1 MARQRR
7 GGPELRP
14 VEPTN
19 DLNDEQKARLFLG
32 GIEKL
37 EKMIERKDEMVATIR
52 NQRKVMKQEGF
63 DRAEVDYALWVRSQ
77 GDEAAHESLAMRLRI
92 SEWLGK
98 PLGFQAAL
106 DLQAAQYNA
115 ATAPS

>member
-1 MARQRR
+1 MPRGKRG

-14 VEPTN
+14 VEPITTN
-19 DLNDEQKARLFLG
+19 DLDDEQKARLFLG

-37 EKMIERKDEMVATIR
+37 EKMIDRKDEMVAAIR

-63 DRAEVDYALWVRSQ
+63 DRAEVDYALWVRKE
-77 GDEAAHESLAMRLRI
+77 GDEAAGDNLAMRLRI

-98 PLGFQAAL
+98 PLGFQATL
-106 DLQAAQYNA
+106 DLAAAQ
-115 ATAPS
+115 